1 MMLGS
6 LSKGDPL
13 AISKTNA
20 ARTLDRLG
28 IVYELREYEVDPDD
42 LAAESVALKLG
53 MPAEQVFKTLVARG
67 DRNGVCL
74 AVIPG
79 DAQLDLKALARETGD
94 RKVETV
100 ALKEVQPL
108 TGYIRGGVTALAC
121 KKDYPVTIDET
132 AQLFDVIS
140 VSAGQRGLQILIAP
154 DDYIR
159 AVGAKVA
166 AIAKDKD

>member
-1 MMLGS
+1 
-6 LSKGDPL
+6 L

-20 ARTLDRLG
+20 ARLLDRLG
-28 IVYELREYEVDPDD
+28 IPYELKEYEVDPDG

-67 DRNGVCL
+67 DRHGVCL

-79 DAQLDLKALARETGD
+79 DTHLDLKALARETGD
-94 RKVETV
+94 RKLDTV
-100 ALKEVQPL
+100 PLKEVQPL

-121 KKDYPVTIDET
+121 KKDYPVTLDET

-140 VSAGQRGLQILIAP
+140 ISAGQRGLQILIAP

-166 AIAKDKD
+166 AIAKDKE